1 MILERIKELCKEK
14 NISIAGLEKEIGVG
28 NGVIRNWDKSSPRVD
43 TIKKVAEF
51 LGVTVEKLI
60 SD

>member
-1 MILERIKELCKEK
+1 MILERIKELCREK
-14 NISIAGLEKEIGVG
+14 HISIAGLEKEIGIG

-51 LGVTVEKLI
+51 FGVPVEKLI
-60 SD
+60 AD